1 MSYEKFEIKPIPEN
15 PETESIRGR
24 FTELN
29 RMVSEACNKLFQA
42 GYEPFI
48 ETVYGDDGLPKEFI
62 VRPRRPEDK
71 D

>member
-1 MSYEKFEIKPIPEN
+1 MIYEKFEIKPVPEN
-15 PETESIRGR
+15 PEMQSIRGR
-24 FTELN
+24 FAELN
-29 RMVSEACNKLFQA
+29 RLVSESCNKLFQA

-48 ETVYGDDGLPKEFI
+48 EMGYDENGLPNSVT